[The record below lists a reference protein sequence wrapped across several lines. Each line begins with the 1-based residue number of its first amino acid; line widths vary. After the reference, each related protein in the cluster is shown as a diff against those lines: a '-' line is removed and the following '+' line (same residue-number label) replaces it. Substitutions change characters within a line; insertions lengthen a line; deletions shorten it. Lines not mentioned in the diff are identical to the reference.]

1 MSSMLRITVIPNA
14 RTYKVKRRDDGIKVY
29 VKSKALEGEAN
40 KDLLSFLSPYMKTPR
55 IIAGHKSRKKIISV
69 ENEKG
74 EVDDIVKMLV
84 EKYC

>member
-14 RTYKVKRRDDGIKVY
+14 RTYKVKRWDDGIKVY

-40 KDLLSFLSPYMKTPR
+40 RDLLSFLSCHMNAPR
-55 IIAGHKSRKKIISV
+55 IIAGHKSRKKIISL

-74 EVDDIVKMLV
+74 EVDNIVEMLV